1 MDLASV
7 DHILTT
13 TRSVRKRLDL
23 ARPVEPAVIE
33 QCIDIALQ
41 APISSNEPNY
51 HFVVVTDP
59 EKRAEVAKWYR
70 KAFDVYAGAAATRK
84 ATFEDRA
91 SQVRSSAV
99 YLSEHMHEVPALVIP
114 CVEGKVEGAPL
125 AGAAS
130 ALGTILPAA
139 WSLMLALRSRGL
151 GSAWTTLHL
160 VYWREVA
167 GVLGIPEG
175 ITQSCLLPVAYFTG
189 KDFRPAKR
197 LPAAERTYWNGWG
210 RLAALP

>member
-23 ARPVEPAVIE
+23 SRPVDPTIIE

-41 APISSNEPNY
+41 APISSNEPSY
-51 HFVVVTDP
+51 HFMVVTDAG
-59 EKRAEVAKWYR
+59 KRAEVAKWYR
-70 KAFDVYAGAAATRK
+70 KAFDVYSSAAGTRK

-91 SQVRSSAV
+91 SRVLSSAS
-99 YLSEHMHEVPALVIP
+99 YLSEHMHEVPVLVIP
-114 CVEGKVEGAPL
+114 CVEGKVEGASL
-125 AGAAS
+125 AGSAS
-130 ALGTILPAA
+130 ALGSILPAA
-139 WSLMLALRSRGL
+139 WSLMLALRARGL
-151 GSAWTTLHL
+151 GSSWTTLHL

-189 KDFRPAKR
+189 DDFRPAR
-197 LPAAERTYWNGWG
+197 RHPAAERTYWDGWG
-210 RLAALP
+210 HRRGG